1 MIGTFAKL
9 KAPLAGG
16 RGLARVEFSKSFA
29 KVDPEVRLSML
40 EQAMKQMRDAYRVAE
55 ADHRI
60 KLAHEDAQNA
70 EAIQLRA

>member
-16 RGLARVEFSKSFA
+16 RGLARVEFSK
-29 KVDPEVRLSML
+29 VDPEIRLSML
-40 EQAMKQMRDAYRVAE
+40 EQAMKQMRDAYRTAE
-55 ADHRI
+55 ADRRI